1 MEKKSKQIFK
11 IHNLRKLTFLT
22 ISYLFSIP
30 KNCTNLKFQCPL
42 EVLHMEKIGKNI
54 FQGWKKNCS
63 TRKIFFLVGFF
74 FSIFPHEKIGKVR
87 KIGILLP

>member
-11 IHNLRKLTFLT
+11 IHNLGKLTFLT

-54 FQGWKKNCS
+54 FTGWKKKLFYWEN
-63 TRKIFFLVGFF
+63 IFSNFSYLFVWKNGKNNFF
-74 FSIFPHEKIGKVR
+74 N
-87 KIGILLP
+87 